1 MPIYMEGRQCQELKM
16 IRVSLGVILA
26 MGLGGAAL
34 AQSTATGSATL
45 TNDPNE
51 SVVQPGIAKPPVSA
65 PAKPAH
71 IKRQA
76 TGSSAIWANQ
86 PTLPQVALH
95 PTATIG
101 SPVPIAGPGGTT
113 KSVTGE

>member
-1 MPIYMEGRQCQELKM
+1 M

-26 MGLGGAAL
+26 AGLGGVAL
-34 AQSTATGSATL
+34 AQSAPPGSTGAAD
-45 TNDPNE
+45 NPNA
-51 SVVQPGIAKPPVSA
+51 SVVQPGIAVPPGSVS
-65 PAKPAH
+65 KPAH
-71 IKRQA
+71 VKRQP

-113 KSVTGE
+113 KAVTGQ

>member
-1 MPIYMEGRQCQELKM
+1 M

-26 MGLGGAAL
+26 MGLGSAAL
-34 AQSTATGSATL
+34 AQSTAPGPAEVTA
-45 TNDPNE
+45 NPNS
-51 SVVQPGIAKPPVSA
+51 SVVQPGIARPPAGHAAQRSA
-65 PAKPAH
+65 KQRPGTSPVLP
-71 IKRQA
+71 
-76 TGSSAIWANQ
+76 ND

-113 KSVTGE
+113 NSPTGQ